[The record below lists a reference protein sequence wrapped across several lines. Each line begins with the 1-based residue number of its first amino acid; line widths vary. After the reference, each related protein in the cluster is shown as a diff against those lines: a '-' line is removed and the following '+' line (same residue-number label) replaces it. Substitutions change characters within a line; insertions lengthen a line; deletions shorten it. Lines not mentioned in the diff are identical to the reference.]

1 MSSRQWSQ
9 ALPERA
15 ATAVR
20 PRARALLP
28 TAVWVFH
35 VALPLLGLWLLL
47 AEPRFDVAWEHHHA
61 HFWLVLATAVIS
73 VVLGARVAV
82 EARRREDTR
91 LYVVGLA
98 FVTAAGFLAF
108 HALATPDVLLDPG
121 NAGFALAVP
130 VGLVIAGGLAVLS
143 SFDLGGPGFL
153 RRRALIRTVV
163 ALVLLL
169 WAGAS
174 LLEIPPLD
182 RTVLEE
188 EARGPLLAV
197 ALVGSALYLIAS
209 VRYYQVFR
217 RRPSAVLL
225 SVITAFF
232 LLSEALVAA
241 ALGHNWHASWWEWHV
256 LMTAAFAFVAYS
268 ALLQLLRE
276 GSGDNL
282 FRSIALEQTV
292 RAIRAEHAAALEALV
307 GAMTSEGSSAP
318 VGRIAHDLGREFGLT
333 EGQTEVLEEAALALA
348 NERRQ
353 LRRLGAMVAMGE
365 TGSVTE
371 TETALLE
378 RTLALASSGFDPD
391 RVRVAIVRD
400 GRIAYSAAGSEV
412 HAATRAAVEQGEAVD
427 ASGDT
432 AGAVLAVPL
441 VIKGHVAGALELAR
455 PNEPFAERD
464 RVLLRSLANQLGI
477 AIENAR
483 LYRQLEGLFRSY
495 MSPDVATALI
505 ADPGR
510 AELGGRLVEATVLFA
525 DLTGFT
531 TFSERTAAEDVVD
544 LLNECF
550 HAAVPVVLREGGT
563 IDKFMGDAIMALF
576 NAPAPQ
582 ADHALRAAR
591 AALGLQRAV
600 EAALRGR
607 EHVPRFRVGV
617 HTGPAVVGNIGTEDV
632 RNFTAIGDAVNLAS
646 RLQEYAA
653 GGEVVISG
661 PVREQLGERATV
673 RPLGPVAIK
682 GKERPVEAFVLEDV
696 T

>member
-1 MSSRQWSQ
+1 MT
-9 ALPERA
+9 AL
-15 ATAVR
+15 R

-47 AEPRFDVAWEHHHA
+47 AAPRFDVVWEHHQA

-73 VVLGARVAV
+73 IALGARVAF
-82 EARRREDTR
+82 EARRRDDTR

-98 FVTAAGFLAF
+98 FVTAAGFLAL

-130 VGLVIAGGLAVLS
+130 IGLVIAGALAVLS
-143 SFDLGGPGFL
+143 SFDLAGPTLG
-153 RRRALIRTVV
+153 RRRALIRSVL
-163 ALVLLL
+163 ALFLLV
-169 WAGAS
+169 WAAGS
-174 LLEIPPLD
+174 LLQVPPLD
-182 RTVLEE
+182 ATVLEE
-188 EARGPLLAV
+188 EARGPLLVV
-197 ALVGSALYLIAS
+197 ALAGSLLYFVAS
-209 VRYYQVFR
+209 VRYYRVFR

-232 LLSEALVAA
+232 LLGEALFAA

-307 GAMTSEGSSAP
+307 DAMTTEASDAP
-318 VGRIAHDLGREFGLT
+318 VGRIAHELGREFGLT
-333 EGQTEVLEEAALALA
+333 EGQTDVLEEAADALA

-353 LRRLGAMVAMGE
+353 LQRLGAMVAMGE
-365 TGSVTE
+365 SGSVTE
-371 TETALLE
+371 TESALLE
-378 RTLALASSGFDPD
+378 RTLVLATSGFRPD
-391 RVRVAIVRD
+391 RVRVAIVRE
-400 GRIAYSAAGSEV
+400 GRVAYSTDGAEV
-412 HAATRAAVEQGEAVD
+412 HAATRAAVDRGEPVD
-427 ASGDT
+427 APEHGT
-432 AGAVLAVPL
+432 ERVYAVPL

-455 PNEPFAERD
+455 PGAALADRD

-495 MSPDVATALI
+495 MSPDVATALL

-510 AELGGRLVEATVLFA
+510 AELGGRLVVATVLFA

-531 TFSERTAAEDVVD
+531 SFAERTAPEDVVD

-550 HAAVPVVLREGGT
+550 GAAVPVVLREGGT
-563 IDKFMGDAIMALF
+563 IDKFMGDALMALF

-582 ADHALRAAR
+582 VDHALRAGR

-600 EAALRGR
+600 EAALGGR
-607 EHVPRFRVGV
+607 ERVPHFRVGV
-617 HTGPAVVGNIGTEDV
+617 HTGPAVVGNVGTEDV

-646 RLQEYAA
+646 RLQEHAA
-653 GGEVVISG
+653 GGEVVVSG
-661 PVREQLGERATV
+661 PVREQLGDRATV
-673 RPLGPVAIK
+673 RTLGPVAIK
-682 GKERPVEAFVLEDV
+682 GKDRPVEAFVLEDL